1 MAYLLSAEANGL
13 WLEIPV
19 EKPEIGDVSE
29 LPNLVE
35 DALEKALEEERV
47 LDEDGSLT
55 DDARDMLNKWIRNLN
70 DAGFWMP
77 TGCSL
82 SEIVFNLNEANVFE
96 LLTEK
101 ESFPIKLEE
110 IPDEEVPELNWYDL
124 TDGLTQKEADWM

>member
-19 EKPEIGDVSE
+19 EKPEIRDVSE
-29 LPNLVE
+29 LPGLVE

-70 DAGFWMP
+70 DAGFGMP

-101 ESFPIKLEE
+101 ESFPMKLEE
-110 IPDEEVPELNWYDL
+110 IPDEEGPELNWYDL

>member
-19 EKPEIGDVSE
+19 EKPEIRDVSE
-29 LPNLVE
+29 LPDLVE

-101 ESFPIKLEE
+101 ESFPMKLEE
-110 IPDEEVPELNWYDL
+110 ISDEEVPELNWYDL